1 MKTGKFYG
9 VGVGPGDQ
17 DLLTLRAIKIIQSV
31 DYIFHLTTPKKNKSI
46 AGEIISGFGN
56 DIKGELVSLSSPMKT
71 DLKER
76 KRAWG
81 KNAEIILSK
90 LKTGYDCAF
99 ITLGDPLIYSTC
111 GYLLRRLKNE
121 LEPSRIEIVPGIT
134 SFQAAA
140 AKTKTILADGEE
152 KLLIIPAYKN
162 EVFQDDLIKKSESVV
177 LLKAYK
183 TKNEIINKIISESE
197 TTENV
202 YVSKLGLVEEIIER
216 DLEKIKKLP
225 NEYLSLFII
234 KQKNSEKEC
243 IIINQ

>member
-1 MKTGKFYG
+1 M
-9 VGVGPGDQ
+9 
-17 DLLTLRAIKIIQSV
+17 
-31 DYIFHLTTPKKNKSI
+31 
-46 AGEIISGFGN
+46 
-56 DIKGELVSLSSPMKT
+56 
-71 DLKER
+71 
-76 KRAWG
+76 WG

-183 TKNEIINKIISESE
+183 TKNEIINHIISESE
-197 TTENV
+197 TTENI
-202 YVSKLGLVEEIIER
+202 YVSKLGLVDEVIER
-216 DLEKIKKLP
+216 DLEKVKKLS

-234 KQKNSEKEC
+234 KQSSHKK
-243 IIINQ
+243 